1 MSFNKNVPVQLHYQL
16 TNVLREDIQSGE
28 WNIGNLFPTDREIME
43 KYNVSATT
51 VRRAIM
57 QLVSEGWLERKRG
70 KGTFI
75 VKEPLKED
83 LLQLTG
89 FFEEMYNQGL
99 QPSADINSRGLIEV
113 TDTLLRQ
120 FSLLGVFTSKQM
132 VLLEK
137 VHKVN
142 DKPLFYVQSF
152 WLPEYGERLL
162 EWNITSR
169 GTYDIAAKE
178 LGVYLT
184 KADEIIRAGLASARE
199 ANFLHIKKGYPVLI
213 MDRLVFNGDKPVEFS
228 YNVCPADRYQYHVV
242 RLRSEKVSENK
253 IPTKL

>member
-1 MSFNKNVPVQLHYQL
+1 MSFNKNLPVQLHYQL
-16 TNVLREDIQSGE
+16 TNALRENIQSGE
-28 WNIGNLFPTDREIME
+28 WNIGDLFLTDREIME

-75 VKEPLKED
+75 LKEPLKED
-83 LLQLTG
+83 LMQLTG

-99 QPSADINSRGLIEV
+99 QPSADIHFQDLIEV
-113 TDTLLRQ
+113 TDTLVKQ
-120 FSLLGVFTSKQM
+120 FPLLGVFKSKQL

-142 DKPLFYVQSF
+142 GKPLFYVQSF
-152 WLPEYGERLL
+152 WWPEYGQTLL
-162 EWNITSR
+162 KWNITNR

-178 LGVYLT
+178 LGLYLS
-184 KADEIIRAGLASARE
+184 KADETIRAGLASHAKRI
-199 ANFLHIKKGYPVLI
+199 FY
-213 MDRLVFNGDKPVEFS
+213 M
-228 YNVCPADRYQYHVV
+228 
-242 RLRSEKVSENK
+242 
-253 IPTKL
+253 